1 MDGGRIGWPKVE
13 ALLDAALE
21 LPESE
26 REAFVRAQ
34 AGDSGLEAEVMSL
47 LGAAARAEDFLEG
60 GGDADA
66 ALLAS
71 GEQIGAWRID
81 GIIGRGGMGDV
92 YQAGRADGLYEQTA
106 ALKLMRAGSEDRA
119 ALFDSERRYLA
130 RLEHPNIARLLDGG
144 VTGEGRPWMVME
156 LAAGTPVDDWAAETK
171 AGPRRIVEVMLQV
184 CEALSHAHEKLIVHR
199 DIKPSN
205 ILVDETGRAR
215 VIDFGVA
222 RLAGAEKRQAAPL
235 SLDYAA
241 PELLEGEAATTASD
255 VYGLAATLYALL
267 AGHPPL
273 RLGSDPLP
281 VAMRR
286 AVEEVPPRLS
296 LAMPTGMDG
305 SLVRDIDRVLARALS
320 KRPEDRYRTVSSL
333 CEDLSRALEGRA
345 VSARA
350 GERGYVMGRFL
361 RRHRW
366 QTAAAAALVLSL
378 AGGLTASLWQASEA
392 RIERDWAL
400 REQAR
405 LEAVQHYL
413 YFMLRDGADASGGT
427 GASAAEILDAAADQ
441 VTEMFSADPAQGAQV
456 MHTLAELYFYLND
469 YEAAAPLL
477 RRLAHAE
484 DIDPAVQASA
494 RYDLAQVL
502 LRMGD
507 RESAGM
513 LLEQAQAFWNQ
524 DPGQWRRRLVDSR
537 LVEARLLRDSGE
549 LEAAVSLL
557 QGTLP
562 ERVALSGHAHRM
574 TGVFRNDLGVMLTAA
589 GRMDEAAVA
598 FRDALATWRA
608 TGLDHSP
615 DALNTLNNLAAVE
628 VLSGRHE
635 AAAPLFGELLE
646 LRRSS
651 YGPSATTAAVLN
663 NYGKTL
669 VNLDRPEEALP
680 YLREAAEMARE
691 HAGSASLVYASAL
704 AGHSEA
710 LAGTGEV
717 RAALDLAESGF
728 AEVVEAAGGRGPA
741 SSVVGVAWARTLA
754 AQGETDRAAELLD
767 EAEAAFAPLG
777 AGAAPQMQAIATI
790 RERHGL

>member
-484 DIDPAVQASA
+484 DIDLAVQASA